1 MRGAS
6 GRTVDP
12 SGPAIL
18 GEGEDRTMKSESW
31 KETLL
36 VLGGARS
43 GKSSWALRYVEGAY
57 VSPVF
62 LATAQV
68 LDEEMAERVRLHQ
81 ETRGPVWKLLEEPL
95 DVPQVLTSR
104 CEGADAVLVDCLTV
118 WLSNVMLQ
126 QGEAHVEEYQELLGD
141 ALHRSPR
148 SVILVANEVGT
159 GVVPEYRLGRAFRDA
174 AGLLNQHVAALV
186 DRVVYLTAG
195 LPLWLKGGP

>member
-1 MRGAS
+1 MNKAPR
-6 GRTVDP
+6 
-12 SGPAIL
+12 
-18 GEGEDRTMKSESW
+18 
-31 KETLL
+31 KEIVL

-57 VSPVF
+57 GSPVF

-68 LDEEMAERVRLHQ
+68 LDEEMAERVRLHR
-81 ETRGPVWKLLEEPL
+81 EARGPGWNVLEEPL
-95 DVPQVLTSR
+95 AVPEVLACR

-126 QGEAHVEEYQELLGD
+126 QGEARVEECQADLGG
-141 ALHRSPR
+141 ALERSPR
-148 SVILVANEVGT
+148 SVILVANEVGA
-159 GVVPEYRLGRAFRDA
+159 GVVPEHRLGRMFRDA
-174 AGLLNQHVAALV
+174 AGLLNQRVAALA